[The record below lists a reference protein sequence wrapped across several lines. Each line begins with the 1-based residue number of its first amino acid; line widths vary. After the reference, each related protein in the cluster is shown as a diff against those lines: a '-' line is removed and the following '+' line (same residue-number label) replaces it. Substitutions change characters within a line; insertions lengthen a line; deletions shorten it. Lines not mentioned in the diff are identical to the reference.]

1 MPDWFNNPDDDFKLN
16 PLTKPIVIGIL
27 DFWNRK

>member
-1 MPDWFNNPDDDFKLN
+1 MPDWFNEPDVDLKLN
-16 PLTKPIVIGIL
+16 PLKKPNINGIL